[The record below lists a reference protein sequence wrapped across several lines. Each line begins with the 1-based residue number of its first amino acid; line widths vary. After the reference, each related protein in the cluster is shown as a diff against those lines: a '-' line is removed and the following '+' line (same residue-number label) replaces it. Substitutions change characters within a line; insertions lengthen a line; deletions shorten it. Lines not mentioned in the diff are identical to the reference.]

1 MPALLSGVSA
11 TVIDA
16 PQLAAFQLPQVTDYL
31 RLTPGISVATSGP
44 LGAQTSV
51 FIRGANS
58 NQTLVFIDGIPSND
72 PASSSAFLFNTLP
85 TDGVA
90 RVEILRGPQS
100 ALWGS
105 EAIGGVIAVT
115 TPAPPAGERLSARI
129 EGGSLGTY
137 RAAAEGG
144 IGNDIGG
151 VSATAS
157 YLATDGIPIAT
168 NGVIRNG
175 FDNLTFSAKGVL
187 HPSPQA
193 ELGAVVRYTDATSRY
208 DDASSGVPVDARNA
222 TTNRALAVRA
232 YADAR
237 PVGELIDLHIES
249 TYLDTN
255 DLNRDTG
262 IFQNAT
268 AATRLRFVGQ
278 ASLNLKAGALT
289 HRLTGAAEYEEQRF
303 VATGPDFGIPTD
315 QRVRR
320 NQTSGIGEYRVQYS
334 DRAAAS
340 VSVRHD
346 VNSGFA
352 NATTVRAAASARLPA
367 GFDLHGSYGEGVSD
381 PTFTQQFGFFPGL
394 FVGNPLLRPER
405 SKGFDAG
412 AGWRVA
418 RGGFDVTYFK
428 TDLTNPFVDTFV
440 SLDSGNTF
448 LESFVNGTGRS
459 HRQGVEVAA
468 DAKPLDWLRVSATYT
483 YLDATQP
490 TLPDG
495 SVAKEL
501 RRARHSGSASV
512 TAERD
517 RATLAFTAAYIG
529 DRADNNFATFPATPV
544 TLGSYWLG
552 SVSGTYR
559 LTRKVELTGRVEN
572 AFNSHYQDAF
582 GYRTP
587 GITAYGGVRLAF
599 GKK

>member
-1 MPALLSGVSA
+1 
-11 TVIDA
+11 
-16 PQLAAFQLPQVTDYL
+16 
-31 RLTPGISVATSGP
+31 
-44 LGAQTSV
+44 
-51 FIRGANS
+51 
-58 NQTLVFIDGIPSND
+58 
-72 PASSSAFLFNTLP
+72 
-85 TDGVA
+85 
-90 RVEILRGPQS
+90 
-100 ALWGS
+100 
-105 EAIGGVIAVT
+105 
-115 TPAPPAGERLSARI
+115 
-129 EGGSLGTY
+129 
-137 RAAAEGG
+137 
-144 IGNDIGG
+144 
-151 VSATAS
+151 
-157 YLATDGIPIAT
+157 
-168 NGVIRNG
+168 VIRNG
-175 FDNLTFSAKGVL
+175 FDNLTLSAKGVL
-187 HPSPQA
+187 HPSPEA
-193 ELGAVVRYTDATSRY
+193 DLGAVVRYTDATARY
-208 DDASSGVPVDARNA
+208 DDIGADGVPVDARNA

-255 DLNRDTG
+255 DLNRTARV
-262 IFQNAT
+262 FQNAT

-278 ASLNLKAGALT
+278 ASLNLKTGALT
-289 HRLTGAAEYEEQRF
+289 HRLTGAAEYEEPRF

-320 NQTSGIGEYRVQYS
+320 NQTSGIGEYRVQYL

-352 NATTVRAAASARLPA
+352 NATTVRAVASARLPA

-405 SKGFDAG
+405 SKGFDAA

-418 RGGFDVTYFK
+418 RGGFEVTYFK
-428 TDLTNPFVDTFV
+428 TDLTNPFVDTF
-440 SLDSGNTF
+440 DSVTF
-448 LESFVNGTGRS
+448 LGGITNGTGRS

-468 DAKPLDWLRVSATYT
+468 DAKPLDWLKLSATYT

-517 RATLAFTAAYIG
+517 RATLAFAAAYVG
-529 DRADNNFATFPATPV
+529 DRADSNFATFPTTPV

-552 SVSGTYR
+552 SVSGAYR
-559 LTRKVELTGRVEN
+559 LTRKVEFTGRVEN
-572 AFNSHYQDAF
+572 AFNSHHQDAF